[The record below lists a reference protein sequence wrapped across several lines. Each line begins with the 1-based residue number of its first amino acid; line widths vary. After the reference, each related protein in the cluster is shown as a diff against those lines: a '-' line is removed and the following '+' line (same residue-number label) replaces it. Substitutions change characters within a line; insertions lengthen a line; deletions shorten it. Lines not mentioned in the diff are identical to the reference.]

1 MSNVSISSSIFP
13 TLTSSVQANW
23 APILFAPI
31 VGSYERF
38 VVGVAAVNE
47 TGFHLE
53 LANSLDRLKC
63 FYGED
68 AVAIANAIH
77 IAGDY
82 LRHDL
87 AKRSHEALIKPDPA
101 VSGITVGELRE
112 GEGASLQAIAQS
124 WIVALSSLYTQG
136 AASVVA
142 VDLEEIATETEASGD
157 RLPFM
162 VCEYVKSQRDGL
174 ARFFSPD
181 LVAGNGRR
189 SRRSNQEPVIDYSGS
204 RLVANFGT
212 LRVSALSRSFELVKL
227 RLWDLN
233 TVQIRERETM
243 LHRDYELIL
252 QSPGKDDPQVS
263 DKQWQRL
270 DSALQELEEQA
281 DEKKLRLRPMKTV
294 AEIGDHVLR
303 LEAA

>member
-1 MSNVSISSSIFP
+1 MSN
-13 TLTSSVQANW
+13 LTSANFPMMATSVQANW
-23 APILFAPI
+23 APILLAPI
-31 VGSYERF
+31 AGSYERF
-38 VVGVAAVNE
+38 VVGVAAVND

-53 LANSLDRLKC
+53 LANSLERLRC
-63 FYGED
+63 FYGEN
-68 AVAIANAIH
+68 AVGIANAIL
-77 IAGDY
+77 IAGNY

-87 AKRSHEALIKPDPA
+87 ARRSYEALIKPDPA

-112 GEGASLQAIAQS
+112 GEGASLEAIAQS
-124 WIVALSSLYTQG
+124 WIAALSSLYAQG
-136 AASVVA
+136 SGSVVA
-142 VDLEEIATETEASGD
+142 VDFEEIAAESEASGD

-162 VCEYVKSQRDGL
+162 VCEYVKNQRDGL

-181 LVAGNGRR
+181 LLTGNGHR

-233 TVQIRERETM
+233 TVQVRERETM
-243 LHRDYELIL
+243 IHRDYELIL
-252 QSPGKDDPQVS
+252 QRPAKGDPQVS
-263 DKQWQRL
+263 DKQWQKL
-270 DSALQELEEQA
+270 DGALQELEEQA
-281 DEKKLRLRPMKTV
+281 DEKKLRLRPLETV
-294 AEIGDHVLR
+294 GEIGEHVLR